1 MLLLLFLLDLIQSFI
16 LFSLSFIFIFDHFP
30 DFPGFYL
37 SIFLPFILI
46 LFLIL
51 IFFLIHTLFLNMFD
65 YTLYLIAIHQQISN
79 FLLPNQNTILI
90 FQQFNNNPN
99 FIISLILILIFILI
113 FVYIFIFILIISNLK
128 ILLILLF

>member
-16 LFSLSFIFIFDHFP
+16 LFSLSFIFIFDHIP

-37 SIFLPFILI
+37 SIFIPFILI

-65 YTLYLIAIHQQISN
+65 YTLYLISIHQQISN
-79 FLLPNQNTILI
+79 FLFPNQNTILI

-99 FIISLILILIFILI
+99 FIISLILILILI
-113 FVYIFIFILIISNLK
+113 FFYIFISILIISNLK
-128 ILLILLF
+128 ILLIMLF